1 MSWLYF
7 LPFQGFGFLKNKLL
21 SLCPGPRSPFDLASV
36 FQVSAFLR
44 CQGILGCLCSFTDRK
59 PKSWDAS
66 GLQMELVNRKLL
78 GKVVWLGHSASLG
91 YLEFSAF
98 LGLFSYDAQVFGKE
112 FSNLRTRGQFWILVF
127 WETSKERSL
136 VVSTFTEQ
144 SYSSLSPSFFST
156 APLYSTALGI
166 LQAKRSLLHPCLLN

>member
-1 MSWLYF
+1 M
-7 LPFQGFGFLKNKLL
+7 

-59 PKSWDAS
+59 PKSWNAS

-98 LGLFSYDAQVFGKE
+98 LGLFSYDAQIFRKE
-112 FSNLRTRGQFWILVF
+112 FSNLRTRGQSWEDIGIIYSYKLQRVF